1 MTKTY
6 LLCAC
11 RDGIFRGSFARYSSP
26 ATRREIPV
34 KGFVPTPDHVVDL
47 MVGKLFAKG
56 PPSASARVLDPGC
69 GNGEFVAGVLR
80 LCAQRN
86 WPVPTIV
93 GVELDPA
100 RAATARRRFRGVT
113 QVSIRHADF
122 LQPSRET
129 FDFVIGNPPYVSI
142 LALNGDERLAYR
154 SAYRTAS
161 GRFDLYVLF
170 FEQAL
175 RVLAPDGRIVFIT
188 PEKFLYVETAKPLR
202 ELLRTVHIDELHF
215 VGEDTFEDRVTYPL
229 VSTIVRTAHKTRTRI
244 VHRDGAVSTDMINV
258 ATTWL
263 PIVEGFVADAAGR
276 TLADVTV
283 RISCGVATGADAVFV
298 MPTEDIPRELRK
310 FAHPTLSG
318 RQITPARTLD
328 QQSSLLAPYDDSGAL
343 LPEPSLGALGRFLR
357 EPSRL
362 ERLQA
367 RSCVTHKPWY
377 AFHDN
382 LPLVDMR
389 RPKLLCKDI
398 TESPFFVVD
407 RDGTIVPRHS
417 VYYLVPSNPDDLESL
432 AAYLNSPPATAWLHA
447 HCQRAAGGFLRLQS
461 HVLKRIPIPASF
473 TSASTLQRR
482 DQLELRPA

>member
-1 MTKTY
+1 M
-6 LLCAC
+6 
-11 RDGIFRGSFARYSSP
+11 
-26 ATRREIPV
+26 
-34 KGFVPTPDHVVDL
+34 
-47 MVGKLFAKG
+47 
-56 PPSASARVLDPGC
+56 LDPGC
-69 GNGEFVAGVLR
+69 GNGEFIAGVLR
-80 LCAQRN
+80 FCAQRN
-86 WPVPTIV
+86 WLVPTIV
-93 GVELDPA
+93 GIELDPA
-100 RAATARRRFRGVT
+100 RAATAKRRFRGVT
-113 QVSIRHADF
+113 EVSIRHADF

-142 LALNGDERLAYR
+142 LALSGEERLAYR
-154 SAYRTAS
+154 AAYRTAS
-161 GRFDLYVLF
+161 GRIDLYVLF

-175 RVLAPDGRIVFIT
+175 RLLAPGGRIVFIT

-202 ELLRTVHIDELHF
+202 ELLRNVQIDELHF

-229 VSTIVRTAHKTRTRI
+229 VTTIVRTPHKTRTRI
-244 VHRDGAVSTDMINV
+244 VHRDGAVSTDMIHV

-263 PIVEGFVADAAGR
+263 PIVEGFVADAAGS

-343 LPEPSLGALGRFLR
+343 LPEPSLGALGQFLR
-357 EPSRL
+357 EPRRL

-382 LPLVDMR
+382 LPLTDMR

-398 TESPFFVVD
+398 TESPFFVLD

-417 VYYLVPSNPDDLESL
+417 VYYVVPSNPDDLEPL
-432 AAYLNSPPATAWLHA
+432 AAYLNSPPATAWLQA

-461 HVLKRIPIPASF
+461 HVLKRIPIPTSF
-473 TSASTLQRR
+473 MSASTSQRR
-482 DQLELRPA
+482 AQLELRPA

>member
-1 MTKTY
+1 
-6 LLCAC
+6 
-11 RDGIFRGSFARYSSP
+11 
-26 ATRREIPV
+26 
-34 KGFVPTPDHVVDL
+34 
-47 MVGKLFAKG
+47 MVGKLFAEG

-69 GNGEFVAGVLR
+69 GNGEFIAGVLR

-93 GVELDPA
+93 GVELDPT
-100 RAATARRRFRGVT
+100 RAATAKRRFRGT
-113 QVSIRHADF
+113 AQITIRHGGF

-142 LALNGDERLAYR
+142 LALTAEERLAYR
-154 SAYRTAS
+154 NTYRTAS

-175 RVLAPDGRIVFIT
+175 RLLTPGGRIVFIT

-202 ELLRTVHIDELHF
+202 ELLRTVQIDELHF
-215 VGEDTFEDRVTYPL
+215 LREDTFEDRVTYPL
-229 VSTIVRTAHKTRTRI
+229 ISTIVCTPNKTRTRI
-244 VHRDGAVSTDMINV
+244 VRRDGGASSDIINV

-263 PIVEGFVADAAGR
+263 PIVHGFVADTVGR
-276 TLADVTV
+276 TLADVSV
-283 RISCGVATGADAVFV
+283 RISCGVATGADSVFV
-298 MPTEDIPRELRK
+298 MPTECIPRELRK

-318 RQITPARTLD
+318 RQITPARTID
-328 QQSSLLAPYDDSGAL
+328 QQSSLLAPYDESGAL
-343 LPEPSLGALGRFLR
+343 LPEPSLGPLRRFLR
-357 EPSRL
+357 EPTRRDRL
-362 ERLQA
+362 EA

-382 LPLVDMR
+382 LPLADMR

-407 RDGTIVPRHS
+407 RDGSIVPRHS
-417 VYYLVPSNPDDLESL
+417 VYYVVPLNPDDLDPL
-432 AAYLNSPPATAWLHA
+432 AEYLNSPLVTEWLQA

-461 HVLKRIPIPASF
+461 HVLKRIPVPASF
-473 TSASTLQRR
+473 TATSALTSRG
-482 DQLELRPA
+482 QLELRPA

>member
-1 MTKTY
+1 
-6 LLCAC
+6 
-11 RDGIFRGSFARYSSP
+11 
-26 ATRREIPV
+26 V

-47 MVGKLFAKG
+47 MVGKLFAEG
-56 PPSASARVLDPGC
+56 PPASAAPVLDPGC
-69 GNGEFVAGVLR
+69 GNGEFIAGVLR
-80 LCAQRN
+80 FCAQRN
-86 WPVPTIV
+86 WPVPSII
-93 GVELDPA
+93 GVELDPD
-100 RAATARRRFRGVT
+100 RAATAKRRFRDVAQVT
-113 QVSIRHADF
+113 IRNADF
-122 LQPSRET
+122 LQPSHET

-175 RVLAPDGRIVFIT
+175 RQLAPDGRIVFIT

-202 ELLRTVHIDELHF
+202 ELLRTVQVEELHL

-229 VSTIVRTAHKTRTRI
+229 ISTIVRSTHRARTRI
-244 VHRDGAVSTDMINV
+244 VRRNGAVSTALINV

-276 TLADVTV
+276 TLADMAV
-283 RISCGVATGADAVFV
+283 RISCGVATGADSVFV
-298 MPTEDIPRELRK
+298 MPTERTPRELRK

-318 RQITPARTLD
+318 RQITPARTID

-343 LPEPSLGALGRFLR
+343 LPEPNLGALGRFLR

-362 ERLQA
+362 GRLQA

-382 LPLVDMR
+382 LPLADMR

-407 RDGTIVPRHS
+407 RDGSIVPRHS
-417 VYYLVPSNPDDLESL
+417 VYYVVPSNADDLEPL
-432 AAYLNSPPATAWLHA
+432 AEYLNSPPVTAWLRA

-461 HVLKRIPIPASF
+461 HVLKQIPIPASF
-473 TSASTLQRR
+473 TAASTLVSRG
-482 DQLELRPA
+482 QLELRPA